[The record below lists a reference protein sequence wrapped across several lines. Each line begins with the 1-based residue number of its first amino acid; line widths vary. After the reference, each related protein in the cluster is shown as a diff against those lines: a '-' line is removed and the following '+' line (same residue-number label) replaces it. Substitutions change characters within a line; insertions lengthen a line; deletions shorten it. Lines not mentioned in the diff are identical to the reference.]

1 MSSIVLS
8 ASQLRIGYGSHQ
20 VLHDLDFTLR
30 AGEICGV
37 IGPNGAGKTTL
48 LRSLY
53 GLLKPSAGAIKFLG
67 EDITAANSRA
77 HLEKGI
83 SYVPQERS
91 VFPNLTVIENLEL
104 ALTSLPERRTG
115 DQAAKQMEFL
125 FDLFP
130 RLRERRFQ
138 LAGTMSGG
146 EQRMVAI
153 SIGLMAR
160 PRVLM
165 LDEPTTGLA
174 PQVVHLLM
182 NIIKRLNQD
191 HGIATII
198 VEQNVLSMIKIADR
212 IQIVKSGR
220 GSEFV
225 GSPQNLTQQQLLE
238 FL

>member
-1 MSSIVLS
+1 MSSVILS
-8 ASQLRIGYGSHQ
+8 SSQLRVGYGSHE
-20 VLHDLDFTLR
+20 VLHGLDFSLR

-53 GLLKPSAGAIKFLG
+53 GLLKPSAGVVKFLG
-67 EDITAANSRA
+67 EDITRTNARA
-77 HLEKGI
+77 RLVKGI

-91 VFPNLTVIENLEL
+91 VFPNLTVMENLEL
-104 ALTSLPERRTG
+104 ALTSLPDRRTG
-115 DQAAKQMEFL
+115 DQAARQMEFVL
-125 FDLFP
+125 DLFP
-130 RLRERRFQ
+130 RLRERRLQ

-153 SIGLMAR
+153 SIGLMAQ
-160 PRVLM
+160 PRILM

-182 NIIKRLNQD
+182 SVIRRLNQD

-212 IQIVKSGR
+212 IQIVKGGI
-220 GSEFV
+220 GSELE
-225 GSPQNLTQQQLLE
+225 GSPQVLTQQQLLE

>member
-1 MSSIVLS
+1 
-8 ASQLRIGYGSHQ
+8 
-20 VLHDLDFTLR
+20 
-30 AGEICGV
+30 
-37 IGPNGAGKTTL
+37 
-48 LRSLY
+48 
-53 GLLKPSAGAIKFLG
+53 
-67 EDITAANSRA
+67 
-77 HLEKGI
+77 
-83 SYVPQERS
+83 
-91 VFPNLTVIENLEL
+91 
-104 ALTSLPERRTG
+104 
-115 DQAAKQMEFL
+115 
-125 FDLFP
+125 
-130 RLRERRFQ
+130 
-138 LAGTMSGG
+138 
-146 EQRMVAI
+146 MVAI